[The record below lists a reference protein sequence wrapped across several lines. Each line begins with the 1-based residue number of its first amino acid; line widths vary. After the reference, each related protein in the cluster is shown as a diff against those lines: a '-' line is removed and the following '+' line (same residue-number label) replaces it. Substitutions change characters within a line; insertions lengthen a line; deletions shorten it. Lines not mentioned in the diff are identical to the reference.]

1 MQKREKFAP
10 IIRRQTSW
18 RSRSTRGLVLVAL
31 WGFIA
36 LVVLANIGFSL
47 GWYSDSL
54 VSLYL
59 LFNLKVHGDNQLL
72 VFIGWLIV
80 LTPVYCGWRWHR
92 LSHHKGGRS

>member
-1 MQKREKFAP
+1 MGIHRF
-10 IIRRQTSW
+10 S
-18 RSRSTRGLVLVAL
+18 GLSQHRVQ
-31 WGFIA
+31 
-36 LVVLANIGFSL
+36 S

-80 LTPVYCGWRWHR
+80 LTPVYCGWRWYR
-92 LSHHKGGRS
+92 LSHDKGGRS

>member
-1 MQKREKFAP
+1 MEKREKFSP

-18 RSRSTRGLVLVAL
+18 HSRSTRGLVLVVL

-36 LVVLANIGFSL
+36 LVVLANLGFSL

-59 LFNLKVHGDNQLL
+59 LFNLKVHGDSNLL
-72 VFIGWLIV
+72 FFIGWLII
-80 LTPVYCGWRWHR
+80 LTPIYCGWRWYH
-92 LSHHKGGRS
+92 LSHPKGGQK

>member
-1 MQKREKFAP
+1 MEKRTRFSP

-18 RSRSTRGLVLVAL
+18 HSRSTRGLVLVAL

-36 LVVLANIGFSL
+36 LVVLANLGFNL

-59 LFNLKVHGDNQLL
+59 LFNLKLNGDHQLL
-72 VFIGWLIV
+72 FLIGCLAV
-80 LTPVYCGWRWHR
+80 LTPIYCAWRWHR
-92 LSHHKGGRS
+92 LSHHQGGHR